1 MCPFCEAPRIAIDQS
16 RLHITNV
23 AFFHKATAQRAVL
36 VHARH
41 AVVNENEPN
50 CPWNGVRPRS
60 WTVSRGG
67 FDSLPG
73 VVILELCW
81 A

>member
-50 CPWNGVRPRS
+50 CPWKS
-60 WTVSRGG
+60 AGG
-67 FDSLPG
+67 ESLVGTHVPHLS
-73 VVILELCW
+73 VPK
-81 A
+81 